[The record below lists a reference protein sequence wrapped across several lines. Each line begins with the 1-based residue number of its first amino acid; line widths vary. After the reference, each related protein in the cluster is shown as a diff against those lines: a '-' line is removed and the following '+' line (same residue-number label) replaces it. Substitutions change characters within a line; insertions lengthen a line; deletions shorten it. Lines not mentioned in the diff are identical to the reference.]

1 MPSIL
6 VKYLTKNNPKDN
18 PKDNPNDKYT
28 EVQWLTGC

>member
-1 MPSIL
+1 MDPIL